1 MEEGFLKSIHIGKYI
16 EARMMELKLDEAR
29 ICRFLNV
36 DSKTL
41 SELKSQVSV
50 DTKHLLGLSKIL
62 QYDFFRL
69 YSQHL
74 IFYSPLSADVTE
86 DSEKVKTNLPRFRK
100 NIYTQELI
108 DFVLSQIHSN
118 NKSIKQIVEEYRIP
132 KTTLYK
138 WLSKHK

>member
-1 MEEGFLKSIHIGKYI
+1 MDEGFLKNIHIGQYV
-16 EARMMELKLDEAR
+16 EARMKELKLDENR
-29 ICRFLNV
+29 VCRFLNV
-36 DSKTL
+36 DSKAL
-41 SELKSQVSV
+41 NKLIKQESV

-74 IFYSPLSADVTE
+74 IFYSPLSADAPE
-86 DSEKVKTNLPRFRK
+86 ISGKEKTNLPRFRK

-108 DFVLSQIHSN
+108 EFVISQIHN
-118 NKSIKQIVEEYRIP
+118 KNKSIKQIVEEYRIP